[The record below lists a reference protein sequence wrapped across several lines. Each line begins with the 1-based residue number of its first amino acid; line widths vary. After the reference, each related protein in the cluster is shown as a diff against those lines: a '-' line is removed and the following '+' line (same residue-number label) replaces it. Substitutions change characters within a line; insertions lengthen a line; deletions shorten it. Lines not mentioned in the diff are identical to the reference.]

1 MQFVDLPAQYQ
12 EYQQEI
18 DKAIAAVLASSRFI
32 NGPEVQELERELS
45 RFVDVPHGIGCASGT
60 DALLLALMA
69 LGIGEG
75 DEVITTPFT
84 FIATAET
91 IALAGAKPVFVD
103 IEPDTYNLDP
113 RLIETAVNERTKAII
128 AVDIF
133 GLPANYGVLQ
143 KLAERHGLV
152 LIEDAAQS
160 LGAEQDGRKCGSFGT
175 LATTS
180 FFPAK
185 PLGCYGDGG
194 MIFID
199 DELLAERLRMLRNH
213 GQQRR
218 YHHDLLGIN
227 SRLDTLQA
235 AVLLAKLPYFPAEIK
250 QRRDIAARY
259 SESFGRFFQVP
270 VEPSGCLSVYAQYS
284 LRTKK
289 RALVLDKLQEAG
301 IPTAIHYPVPLHLQE
316 VFSALGYRSGD
327 LPVAE
332 QVCEEIFSLPVHP
345 FLSEAEQE
353 KIIATAIGA
362 VK

>member
-12 EYQQEI
+12 KYQQEI

-32 NGPEVQELERELS
+32 NGPEVQELEQELS
-45 RFVDVPHGIGCASGT
+45 RFVDVPHAVGCASGT

-75 DEVITTPFT
+75 NEVITTPFT

-91 IALAGAKPVFVD
+91 IALAGARPVFVD

-113 RLIETAVNERTKAII
+113 RLIEAAVNERTKAII

-133 GLPANYGVLQ
+133 GLPANYGALQ
-143 KLAERHGLV
+143 ELADRYGLM

-160 LGAEQDGRKCGSFGT
+160 LGAEQNGRKCGSFGT
-175 LATTS
+175 MATTS

-185 PLGCYGDGG
+185 PMGCYGDGG
-194 MIFID
+194 MIFTD

-218 YHHDLLGIN
+218 YHHSLLGTN

-235 AVLLAKLPYFPAEIK
+235 AILLAKLPFFPAEISR
-250 QRRDIAARY
+250 RRDIAARY
-259 SESFGRFFQVP
+259 SEKFSRYFQVP
-270 VEPSGCLSVYAQYS
+270 VEPSGYASVYAQYS
-284 LRTKK
+284 LRTQQ
-289 RALVLDKLQEAG
+289 RSRVLDRLHEAG
-301 IPTAIHYPVPLHLQE
+301 VPTAIHYPVPLHLQE
-316 VFSALGYRSGD
+316 VFSSLGYRSGD

-332 QVCEEIFSLPVHP
+332 QVCQEIFSLPVHP
-345 FLSEAEQE
+345 FLTEAEQE
-353 KIIATAIGA
+353 NIIAIAIGA